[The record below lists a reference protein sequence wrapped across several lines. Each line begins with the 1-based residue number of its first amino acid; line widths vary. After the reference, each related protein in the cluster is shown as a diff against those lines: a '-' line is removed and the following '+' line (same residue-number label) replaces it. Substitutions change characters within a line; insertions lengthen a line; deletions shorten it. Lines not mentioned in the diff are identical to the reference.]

1 MFTHAITR
9 LPGPNCADGV
19 KASGRP
25 PPVFDVLL
33 AQHAAY
39 REALRSAGL
48 EVLVLEALEDFP
60 DAYFVEDAA
69 VILREMAV
77 LARPGAPERRGEE
90 DALIRILSRFR
101 TVERIG
107 APGTLD
113 GGDILAVDGHYFIG
127 ISERTNLEGA
137 MELGRILETC
147 GQAWSMVWVEKGLHL
162 KSSVSHLGGRTL
174 LVSPEYA
181 GHEAF
186 RSLKRIVVEEEE
198 CGASDVL
205 RVNDHLLMH
214 PGFPRTRARLGR
226 LGLPIL
232 EVDVSEARKMG
243 GGLTCMSLRI

>member
-9 LPGPNCADGV
+9 LPGPNCGDGV
-19 KASGRP
+19 KVSGLP
-25 PPVFDVLL
+25 APVFEVLL
-33 AQHAAY
+33 EQHAAY
-39 REALRSAGL
+39 GEALRSAGL
-48 EVLVLEALEDFP
+48 EVLVLEALEAFP

-69 VILREMAV
+69 IILHEMAV
-77 LARPGAPERRGEE
+77 LTRPGAAERRGEE
-90 DALIRILSRFR
+90 DALVRILSRFR

-113 GGDILAVDGHYFIG
+113 GGDVLPVDGHFFIG
-127 ISERTNLEGA
+127 ISDRTNLEGA

-147 GQAWSMVWVEKGLHL
+147 GHTWSMVSVEKGLHL
-162 KSSVSHLGGRTL
+162 KSSVNHLGGRLL

-181 GHEAF
+181 DHEAF
-186 RSLKRIVVEEEE
+186 RSHEKIVVEEEE
-198 CGASDVL
+198 RGASNVL
-205 RVNDHLLMH
+205 RVNDHLIMH

>member
-9 LPGPNCADGV
+9 LPGR
-19 KASGRP
+19 GRGTRSTAAGTDP
-25 PPVFDVLL
+25 PDFDLL
-33 AQHAAY
+33 LEQHAAY
-39 REALRSAGL
+39 VEALRSAGL
-48 EVLVLEALEDFP
+48 EVLVLDALEEFP
-60 DAYFVEDAA
+60 DAHFVEDAA

-77 LARPGAPERRGEE
+77 LTRLGASARRGEE
-90 DALIRILSRFR
+90 DALARILSRFR

-113 GGDILAVDGHYFIG
+113 GSDVLAVDGHFFIG

-137 MELGRILETC
+137 MELTRILETC
-147 GQAWSMVWVEKGLHL
+147 GHAWGLVSVEKGLHL
-162 KSSVSHLGGRTL
+162 KSSVNHLGGRTL

-181 GHEAF
+181 DHEAF
-186 RSLKRIVVEEEE
+186 RSYERIVVDPEER
-198 CGASDVL
+198 GACNIL
-205 RVNDHLLMH
+205 WVNDFLFMH

-243 GGLTCMSLRI
+243 GGLTCMSLRF